1 MPRRSGRR
9 PPPALL
15 LTAIAATVVILP
27 WALDGSQPRD
37 ETPSAEDT
45 RLIEQPLDGLGGGTT
60 VREISQPTPFSMVAL
75 TGDDLTDTSARIR
88 AKRGDGSWGPWYEA
102 EALQSNADDGSDG
115 APRGTDAVFVGNT
128 TSVQI
133 AVDRPAG
140 APTTTAETLRDHDAD
155 RELGYRPASVEQ
167 PLGQHLS
174 AVLISPPQAP
184 IDAQWTPPTAALPPG
199 QPPVIISRAQWGAGP
214 TGRCGGPSYGDAVQ
228 AATVHHTAGS
238 NDYAP
243 EDSAAILR
251 AIYAYHTQTLGWC
264 DIGYNALVDKYGQV
278 FEGRAGGTDRPVEG
292 SHSGGFN
299 HNTFGVAMIG
309 NYQAVRPPDILLG
322 TMGRLLGW
330 RLGLDHV
337 DPRGTVVL
345 RSAGGRFTHFA
356 SGSMPTLPTIF
367 AHRDVGNTD
376 CPGDAAYAALD
387 EIRDLAA
394 RFNQPPPPLT
404 LEDRLRG
411 GAIFAKWESMGG
423 DASALGAP
431 TSPEAF
437 ADRGARYATF
447 EHGAMYWSTESG
459 AEPVTGA
466 IYAAWASLGYERG
479 LLGLPTSAEIHEPQ
493 WIVQNFQR
501 GTLNYDRETGLVT
514 RVVDGVAQRLPPPP
528 PDGPP
533 VQLERFTPIQLK
545 ITS

>member
-1 MPRRSGRR
+1 
-9 PPPALL
+9 
-15 LTAIAATVVILP
+15 
-27 WALDGSQPRD
+27 
-37 ETPSAEDT
+37 
-45 RLIEQPLDGLGGGTT
+45 
-60 VREISQPTPFSMVAL
+60 
-75 TGDDLTDTSARIR
+75 
-88 AKRGDGSWGPWYEA
+88 
-102 EALQSNADDGSDG
+102 
-115 APRGTDAVFVGNT
+115 
-128 TSVQI
+128 
-133 AVDRPAG
+133 
-140 APTTTAETLRDHDAD
+140 
-155 RELGYRPASVEQ
+155 
-167 PLGQHLS
+167 
-174 AVLISPPQAP
+174 
-184 IDAQWTPPTAALPPG
+184 
-199 QPPVIISRAQWGAGP
+199 
-214 TGRCGGPSYGDAVQ
+214 
-228 AATVHHTAGS
+228 
-238 NDYAP
+238 
-243 EDSAAILR
+243 
-251 AIYAYHTQTLGWC
+251 
-264 DIGYNALVDKYGQV
+264 
-278 FEGRAGGTDRPVEG
+278 
-292 SHSGGFN
+292 
-299 HNTFGVAMIG
+299 
-309 NYQAVRPPDILLG
+309 
-322 TMGRLLGW
+322 
-330 RLGLDHV
+330 
-337 DPRGTVVL
+337 
-345 RSAGGRFTHFA
+345 
-356 SGSMPTLPTIF
+356 MPTLPTIF
-367 AHRDVGNTD
+367 THRDVGNTD

-447 EHGAMYWSTESG
+447 EHGAMYWSSESG

-545 ITS
+545 ITN

>member
-1 MPRRSGRR
+1 MPRRFGRR

-27 WALDGSQPRD
+27 WALDGSPAQQDR
-37 ETPSAEDT
+37 PSAEDT
-45 RLIEQPLDGLGGGTT
+45 RLTEQPLDGIGGGVT
-60 VREISQPTPFSMVAL
+60 VRELSQPTPFSMVAL

-88 AKRGDGSWGPWYEA
+88 AKRADGSWGPWYEA
-102 EALQSNADDGSDG
+102 EALRSAADDSIDS
-115 APRGTDAVFVGNT
+115 APRGTDPVFVGNT
-128 TSVQI
+128 TRVQI
-133 AVDRPAG
+133 AVHRPTD
-140 APTTTAETLRDHDAD
+140 APVTTAATPGDSAPNHDD
-155 RELGYRPASVEQ
+155 ELGYRPANVEQ
-167 PLGQHLS
+167 PLGQNLS

-184 IDAQWTPPTAALPPG
+184 VDIQWTPPTAALPAG
-199 QPPVIISRAQWGAGP
+199 QPPAIISRAQWGAGP
-214 TGRCGGPSYGDAVQ
+214 TGRCGPPVYGDTVRAGV
-228 AATVHHTAGS
+228 VHHTAGN

-243 EDSAAILR
+243 EDSAAIIR

-299 HNTFGVAMIG
+299 HNTFGVAMLG
-309 NYQAVRPPDILLG
+309 NFNEFRPPDILLG

-345 RSAGGRFTHFA
+345 PSAGGRFTHFA
-356 SGSMPTLPTIF
+356 RGSMPTLPTIF
-367 AHRDVGNTD
+367 THRDVGNTD

-387 EIRDLAA
+387 EIRNLAA
-394 RFNQPPPPLT
+394 RFNQPAPPLT

-411 GAIFAKWESMGG
+411 GAIFTKWESMGG
-423 DASALGAP
+423 AASPLGAP

-437 ADRGARYATF
+437 ADRNARYATF
-447 EHGAMYWSTESG
+447 EHGAMYWSPDSG

-479 LLGLPTSAEIHEPQ
+479 LLGLPTSAEMHEPL

-501 GTLNYDRETGLVT
+501 GTLNFDRESGLVT

-533 VQLERFTPIQLK
+533 VQLERFTRI
-545 ITS
+545 SN